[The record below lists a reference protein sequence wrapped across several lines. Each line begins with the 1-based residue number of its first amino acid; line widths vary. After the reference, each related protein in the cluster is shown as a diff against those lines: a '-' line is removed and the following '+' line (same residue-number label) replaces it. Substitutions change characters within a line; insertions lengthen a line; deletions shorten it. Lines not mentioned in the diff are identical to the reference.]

1 MTASKLSEIPG
12 VGPVRKKQL
21 LLKFGDMKS
30 IANATIDEISKVDG
44 FNTSLAE
51 TIYDFFIKLENLPN
65 MLSFLDS

>member
-1 MTASKLSEIPG
+1 MTTSKLSEIAG

-21 LLKFGDMKS
+21 LLKFGDIKS

-51 TIYDFFIKLENLPN
+51 TIYDFFH
-65 MLSFLDS
+65 

>member
-1 MTASKLSEIPG
+1 MIKFFSQLSKIAR

-44 FNTSLAE
+44 FNKSLAKI
-51 TIYDFFIKLENLPN
+51 IYDFFH
-65 MLSFLDS
+65 